1 MDRLERSRS
10 DSKVK
15 MRVMAVCVAS
25 FWTVTPAS
33 AQPVTTCTV
42 ERITDG
48 DTIRCGGE
56 RVRLL
61 LIDAPEVNQGAF
73 GEAARAFLAAVLPVG
88 TEARLVLDV
97 ERRDRYGRLLAYAY
111 RPDGRMVNAMMARQG
126 FAVPLV
132 VPPNVRHVEAIRA
145 ASDSAQA
152 NGIGLWAVEA
162 FECTPDDYREG
173 RCGEIDEALLAA
185 PGAAALPTDRE
196 VCDPSYP
203 DICIP
208 PPPPD
213 LDCGDVRERR
223 FRVTGADPHRFDGDR
238 DGVGCE
244 GR

>member
-1 MDRLERSRS
+1 
-10 DSKVK
+10 
-15 MRVMAVCVAS
+15 MRVVTACIAVFWSATAASGQPSASCV
-25 FWTVTPAS
+25 
-33 AQPVTTCTV
+33 V

-61 LIDAPEVNQGAF
+61 LIDAPEANQGPF

-97 ERRDRYGRLLAYAY
+97 ERRDRYGRLLAYVY
-111 RPDGRMVNAMMARQG
+111 RPDGRMVNAVLARQG

-132 VPPNVRHVEAIRA
+132 VPPNMRHVEAIRA
-145 ASDSAQA
+145 AADSARA

-162 FECTPDDYREG
+162 FECTPDDYRDG
-173 RCGEIDEALLAA
+173 RCGEVGGPLV
-185 PGAAALPTDRE
+185 GAQGATALPASRAN
-196 VCDPSYP
+196 CDPSYP
-203 DICIP
+203 EVCIP

-213 LDCGDVRERR
+213 LDCGDVPERR
-223 FRVTGADPHRFDGDR
+223 FRVAGADPHRFDGDR

-244 GR
+244 GG